1 MSGGRKSITVRV
13 AINSSEGAATSACSG
28 RTAAIMLRCAMADN
42 ENRALSD
49 PVLAGLNEASAIELG
64 AIEIILGAAS
74 VQHHK

>member
-1 MSGGRKSITVRV
+1 
-13 AINSSEGAATSACSG
+13 
-28 RTAAIMLRCAMADN
+28 MADN